1 MAVKKKSTCSACYE
15 TLEAKVAAYLDL
27 LISPWSL
34 RCSLG
39 LQEFK
44 INVLIIGRPYLD
56 VVDKN
61 QIQLT
66 LWSEKE

>member
-1 MAVKKKSTCSACYE
+1 MAVKKKSTCSACH
-15 TLEAKVAAYLDL
+15 EAVEANVAAYLDL
-27 LISPWSL
+27 LISL

-56 VVDKN
+56 RVDKN
-61 QIQLT
+61 QIQR
-66 LWSEKE
+66 KNNPGQQ